1 MDIMNKNAQALGS
14 TLATKATLLVY
25 KKYERISLE
34 ENASYERATRSP
46 FDPTSQYTF
55 LGSLVT
61 KLGTMTNTWITPA
74 TSLAALG
81 STALSSLGNLFP
93 HANAISDAKYVD
105 YLEEYTKEYHTNLYS
120 IGALAGD
127 AFGSPV
133 MIEDVSTL
141 DMDPAEVILRL
152 DADNDLRCF
161 EDVEGDVPTIRQ
173 DGQCMEFIRY
183 YTQRESELGV
193 ADMNIANA
201 GAIEGDNTT
210 VSAVVNATP
219 VIGEVADI
227 VNNTNALRK
236 LGYVT
241 GEVGV
246 TKNNGDSL
254 SIVGGQPNVTIV
266 PTSDKVS
273 LIQRFMG
280 DQAWL
285 EANEVVEE
293 SSVSA
298 ALRVYYEKHPLD
310 NSFEGVLARKTG
322 MTKENVEVALSFIK
336 LASFVAEYEP
346 SGRAPY
352 VAIKEEKAK
361 VYIDAEDVFHKKIE
375 DFRNMADPQF
385 IVRREYAIS

>member
-1 MDIMNKNAQALGS
+1 M
-14 TLATKATLLVY
+14 
-25 KKYERISLE
+25 
-34 ENASYERATRSP
+34 
-46 FDPTSQYTF
+46 
-55 LGSLVT
+55 T